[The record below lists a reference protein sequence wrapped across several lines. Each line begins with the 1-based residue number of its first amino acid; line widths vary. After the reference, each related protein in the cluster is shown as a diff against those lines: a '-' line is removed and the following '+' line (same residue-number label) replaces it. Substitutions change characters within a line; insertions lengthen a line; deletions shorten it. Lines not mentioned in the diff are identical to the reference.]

1 MMTTPSTQIDSES
14 GGTAPKKGATPTMTG
29 RQTGNPMWVWAFLI
43 TTIALAGIG
52 FIFKFVEFVVSWA
65 KSDGVDFALVPI
77 ATYLAV
83 AAGYMCLFVWAWR
96 RGMFK
101 DIEAPKYRML
111 EMQDDFDAKER
122 RP

>member
-1 MMTTPSTQIDSES
+1 
-14 GGTAPKKGATPTMTG
+14 
-29 RQTGNPMWVWAFLI
+29 MWVWAFLI